1 MSDLTSPSGHGS
13 TMITPLSTGTAWW
26 TTGKKNS
33 RRSALGATAIV
44 VLLALISW
52 LVWMSP
58 TDNVVRH
65 AVTDVV
71 KPIAGSMALKND
83 RASLL
88 TQLVSTKSQ
97 VNDQSAQLA
106 EQQKQLQ
113 AALGKAKALES
124 QLATAKS
131 EAATATGK
139 ASSLKAQADAGATKS
154 AFTAS
159 DGGGSTLGGGSTNG
173 DFPAGDGSAA
183 GGSGGTG
190 TGTGG
195 TGTGTGTGAGTGSGS
210 GSGSGDGSGGGTGGA
225 PTGPVV
231 PSTPTLASIKNPTS
245 RYFGLYTA
253 QSPFSWSEFDD
264 VTKKVGEQ
272 PNSAGYFQ
280 GWDQD
285 FRADAV
291 QRSWAKGD
299 LPIITW
305 ESQSSTAGN
314 NQPDQ
319 PEYSLGNIIKGDF
332 DAYLKKY
339 ADAIVTNGQPV
350 GIRLDQEMNATW
362 YPWSEDD
369 GHGNSVNGNSA
380 GQYKL
385 MWQHVHDVFAGEGAN
400 EYVNWIWAPNRINN
414 LTKTH
419 KTLEYNASLYP
430 GDEYVDWI
438 GMSGYE
444 RPSGDGPQDGSF
456 ADTFG
461 DTLSILRQIAD
472 KPIFLAEVGATEGG
486 GLKAGWITNLFN
498 ALAAPENKDI
508 IGFSWFSLTVTTTLN
523 GQLVTNDW
531 RLNST
536 ATALQAFATG
546 ISRTDID
553 YALRPV
559 TPAS

>member
-1 MSDLTSPSGHGS
+1 
-13 TMITPLSTGTAWW
+13 MITPLNTKAWW

-33 RRSALGATAIV
+33 RRTALGATSIV

-65 AVTDVV
+65 AVSDVV
-71 KPIAGSMALKND
+71 KPIASSMTLKND

-97 VNDQSAQLA
+97 VNDQSAKLA
-106 EQQKQLQ
+106 EQQKALD
-113 AALGKAKALES
+113 AALGKAKALEA
-124 QLATAKS
+124 QLATAKAQAS
-131 EAATATGK
+131 QAGGKATA
-139 ASSLKAQADAGATKS
+139 LKAQTTADAGAIK
-154 AFTAS
+154 AAYTA
-159 DGGGSTLGGGSTNG
+159 DNGGGATLGGGSTNG
-173 DFPAGDGSAA
+173 DGGTTA
-183 GGSGGTG
+183 GSGTTTG
-190 TGTGG
+190 SGSGSESG
-195 TGTGTGTGAGTGSGS
+195 SGTGAGTGSGTGTGT
-210 GSGSGDGSGGGTGGA
+210 GSDGTGGGTVG
-225 PTGPVV
+225 
-231 PSTPTLASIKNPTS
+231 PTLPVTTPIADIRNPTS

-253 QSPFSWSEFDD
+253 QSPFNWSEFDD
-264 VTKKVGEQ
+264 VTSRVGEQ
-272 PNSAGYFQ
+272 PNTAGYFQ
-280 GWDQD
+280 GWDQN

-319 PEYSLGNIIKGDF
+319 PEYSLGNIINGNF
-332 DAYLKKY
+332 DAYLKQY
-339 ADAIVTNGQPV
+339 ADAIVANGQPV

-380 GQYKL
+380 GQYVQ
-385 MWQHVHDVFAGEGAN
+385 MWKHVHDIFAGEGAN
-400 EYVNWIWAPNRINN
+400 SYVNWIWAPNRINN
-414 LTKTH
+414 LTATH
-419 KTLEYNASLYP
+419 KTLEYNQSLFP
-430 GDEYVDWI
+430 GDDYVDWI

-456 ADTFG
+456 ADTFS
-461 DTLSILRQIAD
+461 DTLSILRQVST
-472 KPIFLAEVGATEGG
+472 KPIFLAEIGATEGG
-486 GLKAGWITNLFN
+486 GLKAGWINNLFN
-498 ALAAPENKDI
+498 ALADPENKDI

-523 GQLVTNDW
+523 HELVTNDW

-536 ATALQAFATG
+536 ATSMAAFSAG
-546 ISRTDID
+546 IKRTDIN

>member
-1 MSDLTSPSGHGS
+1 
-13 TMITPLSTGTAWW
+13 MITPLAHGKAWW

-33 RRSALGATAIV
+33 RRTALGATSIV

-88 TQLVSTKSQ
+88 TQLVSSKSQ
-97 VNDQSAQLA
+97 VTDQSAKLA
-106 EQQKQLQ
+106 AQQKQLQ
-113 AALGKAKALES
+113 TALGRAKALET
-124 QLATAKS
+124 QLATAKA
-131 EAATATGK
+131 EAATASGK
-139 ASSLKAQADAGATKS
+139 ATSLKAQADAGATKA
-154 AFTAS
+154 AFTAT

-173 DFPAGDGSAA
+173 D
-183 GGSGGTG
+183 GGTV
-190 TGTGG
+190 
-195 TGTGTGTGAGTGSGS
+195 ASGS
-210 GSGSGDGSGGGTGGA
+210 GSGSGTGSGSGAGSGGTGG
-225 PTGPVV
+225 TGGGTVGPVQ
-231 PSTPTLASIKNPTS
+231 PSTPSLASIKNPST

-264 VTKKVGEQ
+264 VTNKVGAQ

-314 NQPDQ
+314 NEPDQ
-319 PEYSLGNIIKGDF
+319 PDYSLGKIIDGDF
-332 DAYLKKY
+332 DTYLKKY
-339 ADAIVTNGQPV
+339 ADAIVANGQPV

-369 GHGNSVNGNSA
+369 GHGKAVNGNSA
-380 GQYKL
+380 GQYAT
-385 MWQHVHDVFAGEGAN
+385 MWRHVHDVFAGEGAN
-400 EYVNWIWAPNRINN
+400 DYVNWIWAPNRINN
-414 LTKTH
+414 LTASH
-419 KTLEYNASLYP
+419 KTLEYNKSLYP
-430 GDEYVDWI
+430 GDAYVDWI

-461 DTLSILRQIAD
+461 DTLSILRQVSA
-472 KPIFLAEVGATEGG
+472 KPIFLAEIGATEGG
-486 GLKAGWITNLFN
+486 GLKAGWINNLFN
-498 ALAAPENKDI
+498 ALADPENKDI

-536 ATALQAFATG
+536 AKALAAFTAG
-546 ISRTDID
+546 IDRTDVN
-553 YALRPV
+553 YKLRPV

>member
-1 MSDLTSPSGHGS
+1 MSDLTSNTNHGMS
-13 TMITPLSTGTAWW
+13 VITPLSQGTAWW
-26 TTGKKNS
+26 TTDKKNS

-58 TDNVVRH
+58 TDNVVRK
-65 AVTDVV
+65 AVVDVV
-71 KPIAGSMALKND
+71 KPVAGSMALKND

-97 VNDQSAQLA
+97 VSDQSTKLA
-106 EQQKQLQ
+106 EQQKQLA

-124 QLATAKS
+124 QLATAKAA
-131 EAATATGK
+131 AATASGK
-139 ASSLKAQADAGATKS
+139 ATSLKAQAEAGAGKS
-154 AFTAS
+154 AFTAT

-173 DFPAGDGSAA
+173 DGGTTTGDN
-183 GGSGGTG
+183 GSGTGAGSGAGSGTG
-190 TGTGG
+190 S
-195 TGTGTGTGAGTGSGS
+195 GTGTGAGSGS
-210 GSGSGDGSGGGTGGA
+210 GSGTGGGTV
-225 PTGPVV
+225 GPVI
-231 PSTPTLASIKNPTS
+231 PSTPTLASIKNPQS

-264 VTKKVGEQ
+264 VTNKVGEQ

-299 LPIITW
+299 LPVITW

-314 NQPDQ
+314 NEPDQ
-319 PEYSLGNIIKGDF
+319 SEYSLGNIIDGDF

-339 ADAIVTNGQPV
+339 ADAIVANGQPV

-362 YPWSEDD
+362 YPWSEDGGID
-369 GHGNSVNGNSA
+369 KKTGLVKPVNGNSP
-380 GQYKL
+380 GQYVE
-385 MWQHVHDVFAGEGAN
+385 MWKHVHDVFAGEGAN
-400 EYVNWIWAPNRINN
+400 DYVNWIWAPNRINN
-414 LTKTH
+414 LTASH
-419 KTLEYNASLYP
+419 KTLEYNKSLYP
-430 GDEYVDWI
+430 GDDYVDWI

-444 RPSGDGPQDGSF
+444 RPSGDGPQDGTF
-456 ADTFG
+456 QDTFG
-461 DTLSILRQIAD
+461 DTLSILRQVST

-486 GLKAGWITNLFN
+486 GLKAGWITNLFD
-498 ALAAPENKDI
+498 ALADPANSDI

-536 ATALQAFATG
+536 ATALAAFSAG